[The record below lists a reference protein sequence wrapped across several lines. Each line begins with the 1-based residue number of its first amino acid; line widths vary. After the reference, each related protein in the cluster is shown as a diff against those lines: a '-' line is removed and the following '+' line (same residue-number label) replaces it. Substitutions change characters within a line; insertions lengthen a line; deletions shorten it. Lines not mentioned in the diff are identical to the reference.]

1 MKQEFFNGER
11 KQKII
16 VWLMLLPLL
25 SPVKKKCMYIFTSLL
40 LIFTC
45 YKIDFFFLTAWY
57 LTDFKN
63 DFKVFKMFNRSI

>member
-25 SPVKKKCMYIFTSLL
+25 SPVKKKCMYIFYKFTVYFYLL
-40 LIFTC
+40 Q
-45 YKIDFFFLTAWY
+45 
-57 LTDFKN
+57 N
-63 DFKVFKMFNRSI
+63 

>member
-16 VWLMLLPLL
+16 IWFLLLPLL

-40 LIFTC
+40 FIFTC
-45 YKIDFFFLTAWY
+45 YKIDFFF
-57 LTDFKN
+57 
-63 DFKVFKMFNRSI
+63 